1 LKEKWTCDKWWWC
14 REWAAWEAASPC
26 PLELTSS
33 RMILP
38 SRSTYPHW
46 LFWRWWS
53 TARLVCLSKSWGWWL
68 VRSLT
73 TTRSLSLMS
82 SPCLSQERLSPSSLL
97 ILSFSKGSWRW
108 WSRLA
113 ESKIVLAGI
122 TRIQALVLGYLAQ
135 ISRHSSLKSSC
146 SHDQSLL
153 SSILSSQ
160 WKARLLLTPSAAF
173 LTNLRW
179 VRLSQ
184 DKQLQTSASWLHLR
198 TSQRSMDLIS
208 TTIRSQSTI
217 ARMTQSRRCC

>member
-1 LKEKWTCDKWWWC
+1 
-14 REWAAWEAASPC
+14 
-26 PLELTSS
+26 
-33 RMILP
+33 MILQ
-38 SRSTYPHW
+38 SRSTSPHW

-53 TARLVCLSKSWGWWL
+53 TARLVCLSKSWDWWL

-82 SPCLSQERLSPSSLL
+82 SPCLSQERQSQSSLL
-97 ILSFSKGSWRW
+97 IPSFNKGSWRW
-108 WSRLA
+108 WNRLA
-113 ESKIVLAGI
+113 ESRIVLAGI
-122 TRIQALVLGYLAQ
+122 TRILVLVHGYLAQ
-135 ISRHSSLKSSC
+135 ISRRSSLKSSC
-146 SHDQSLL
+146 SLDQSLL

-160 WKARLLLTPSAAF
+160 WKARLLLTPSAAS

-208 TTIRSQSTI
+208 TTIQSQSTI